1 MATHIIKR
9 HGHDEKF
16 DPRKVYA
23 SVYAACRNAH
33 LSEIQSEKIAEAVS
47 MRLTSWMKSK
57 THVDSSDVFAEVINI
72 LREIHPDVA
81 FMYETH
87 RDLS

>member
-9 HGHDEKF
+9 HGHEEKF
-16 DPRKVYA
+16 DPRKIYA

-33 LSEIQSEKIAEAVS
+33 LSEVQSEKIAEAVE
-47 MRLTSWMKSK
+47 MRLTSWMKNR
-57 THVDSSDVFAEVINI
+57 TQVSSEDIFQQIIAI
-72 LREIHPDVA
+72 LKELHPDVA